1 MHWTAWDSV
10 HKASPRP
17 VLNLNLSLA
26 RLFFS
31 TWLSRRQ
38 LLCRKRRMRIG
49 ACISSALLNRRK
61 NRPIAPSYPIRQ
73 VDKTSPWLLVEMPPL
88 ASGDERRRVNRR
100 LARHM
105 RHPPAPSHVRTPLSR
120 TNRARIR
127 RCVSASPLTQR
138 HVRFPSFLLLSPLR
152 ASRSSCP
159 RRKGSRLA
167 EEHVPVAALRAVKF
181 LLTTAAV
188 L

>member
-1 MHWTAWDSV
+1 MPLS
-10 HKASPRP
+10 
-17 VLNLNLSLA
+17 SLA
-26 RLFFS
+26 LNFFFFP

-61 NRPIAPSYPIRQ
+61 NRPIGTTNPIRQ
-73 VDKTSPWLLVEMPPL
+73 VDKTSSWLLVEMRPS
-88 ASGDERRRVNRR
+88 ASGDERRHVNRR

-120 TNRARIR
+120 TNRGRIRRARIR
-127 RCVSASPLTQR
+127 RCVSASPVSPSAMCASPPFFSFR
-138 HVRFPSFLLLSPLR
+138 PFGRRDHHVHAERVRGWQKNMSPLR
-152 ASRSSCP
+152 HC
-159 RRKGSRLA
+159 
-167 EEHVPVAALRAVKF
+167 
-181 LLTTAAV
+181 V